1 MKKITL
7 MAALVAMTATVF
19 AQNWKID
26 GAHSKIRF
34 TTKYLLISDT
44 DGEFKKFDGKI
55 TSSEADFSD
64 LQATISVDV
73 NSINTD
79 NEKRDGH
86 LKSDDFFNAAK
97 FPSITFKSTGIKNL
111 GDKNYILIGELT
123 IRDVT
128 KVVSIPVVYGGT
140 VKDPYGNL
148 KAGFKATGTINRQEY
163 GLKWKAAA
171 ATGEAV
177 VSDDVNFTIDLILI
191 KDEAKK

>member
-1 MKKITL
+1 MKKLIII
-7 MAALVAMTATVF
+7 AALLAAPTLSSA
-19 AQNWKID
+19 ADWKVIPD
-26 GAHSKIRF
+26 KSKIEF
-34 TTKYLLISDT
+34 ATMQNSTKITGS
-44 DGEFKKFDGKI
+44 FKKFDGKI

-73 NSINTD
+73 NGINTD

-128 KVVSIPVVYGGT
+128 KEVSIPVVYGGT
-140 VKDPYGNL
+140 VKDPYGNI